1 MLAGDDRWA
10 SGKIVTYFEYEAIYL
25 GIIVGLALANILAS
39 LHKLIEGGKRVRWSW
54 MAPASAAYAA
64 TLTINE
70 FWFTW
75 IHQHDAVHR
84 TIFAWYP
91 RALAFA
97 LLFLMCA
104 ASLPDD
110 AADDHVDIA
119 RYYINNRKRF
129 WGFSA
134 ALHALN
140 LVSWTVAFALAGF
153 AAHFIQAAALPILA
167 NTGECLLS
175 LTLVFS
181 QAKWWHASV
190 LAVLWGWSLYF
201 FGPMPLN

>member
-1 MLAGDDRWA
+1 
-10 SGKIVTYFEYEAIYL
+10 VTYFEYEAIYL

-39 LHKLIEGGKRVRWSW
+39 LHKLIEAGRRVRWNW

-64 TLTINE
+64 THTINE

-75 IHQHDAVHR
+75 IHQHDAGNQ
-84 TIFAWYP
+84 TIFTWYP
-91 RALAFA
+91 RAIAFA
-97 LLFLMCA
+97 LLYLMCA

-110 AADDHVDIA
+110 AAESDVDLG
-119 RYYINNRKRF
+119 RYYIDNRRRF

-140 LVSWTVAFALAGF
+140 LLNWIKAFALAGF
-153 AAHFIQAAALPILA
+153 ALQFIRANAVPMLA
-167 NTGECLLS
+167 NTAECALS

-181 QAKWWHASV
+181 RAKWWHALV
-190 LAVLWGWSLYF
+190 LLGLWTWSLSF

>member
-1 MLAGDDRWA
+1 
-10 SGKIVTYFEYEAIYL
+10 VTYFEYEAIYF

-39 LHKLIEGGKRVRWSW
+39 IHKLVEAGSRVRWSW
-54 MAPASAAYAA
+54 MAPATAAYAA
-64 TLTINE
+64 THTINE

-75 IHQHDAVHR
+75 IHHQHDTHQ
-84 TIFAWYP
+84 TIFTWYP
-91 RALAFA
+91 SALAFA
-97 LLFLMCA
+97 LLYLMCA

-110 AADDHVDIA
+110 AAEGGVDLA
-119 RYYINNRKRF
+119 HYYIENRKRF

-140 LVSWTVAFALAGF
+140 LVSWVKAFALSGF
-153 AAHFIQAAALPILA
+153 ALQFLQSGAVPMLA
-167 NTGECLLS
+167 NATECVLS

-181 QAKWWHASV
+181 RATWWHALV
-190 LAVLWGWSLYF
+190 LAALWGWSFFF

>member
-1 MLAGDDRWA
+1 
-10 SGKIVTYFEYEAIYL
+10 VTYFEYQAIYL

-39 LHKLIEGGKRVRWSW
+39 LHKLIEAGSRVRWSW

-64 TLTINE
+64 THTINE

-75 IHQHDAVHR
+75 IHHQNDAHQ
-84 TIFAWYP
+84 TIFTWYP
-91 RALAFA
+91 SALAFA
-97 LLFLMCA
+97 LLYLMCA

-110 AADDHVDIA
+110 AAEGDVDLSH
-119 RYYINNRKRF
+119 YYIENRNRF

-140 LVSWTVAFALAGF
+140 LVSWIKAFALSGF
-153 AAHFIQAAALPILA
+153 ALQFLHSGALPMLA
-167 NTGECLLS
+167 NAAECVLS
-175 LTLVFS
+175 LTLVFTR
-181 QAKWWHASV
+181 AKWWHALV
-190 LAVLWGWSLYF
+190 LAGLWIWSLYF

>member
-1 MLAGDDRWA
+1 
-10 SGKIVTYFEYEAIYL
+10 VTYFEYEAIYL

-39 LHKLIEGGKRVRWSW
+39 LHKLIEAASRVRWGW

-64 TLTINE
+64 THTINE

-75 IHQHDAVHR
+75 IHQHDAGQQ
-84 TIFAWYP
+84 TIFTWYP

-97 LLFLMCA
+97 LLYLMCA

-110 AADDHVDIA
+110 AAEGPVDLA
-119 RYYINNRKRF
+119 HYYIENRKRF

-140 LVSWTVAFALAGF
+140 LLNWIKAFVLSGFALQF
-153 AAHFIQAAALPILA
+153 LHTSALPMLA
-167 NTGECLLS
+167 NSAECFFS
-175 LTLVFS
+175 LTLMFTR
-181 QAKWWHASV
+181 AKWWHALV
-190 LAVLWGWSLYF
+190 LAGLWGWSLSF